1 MPEVMDVTIL
11 SLEEV
16 VNGVVNIGVMCAEEI
31 LELVVVRSKE
41 AHSVDDEMGK
51 TVVVFLVKVVPV
63 EYLVMNVIKMAAVRI
78 VLEEDESEVK
88 DMYLEFFC

>member
-51 TVVVFLVKVVPV
+51 TVVVFLVKVVPLGH
-63 EYLVMNVIKMAAVRI
+63 LVKIVIKMDVVLI
-78 VLEEDESEVK
+78 VLD
-88 DMYLEFFC
+88 DRFF